1 MYDAGQRYPSPS
13 LTTPLSLSR
22 HLVPKPPSPFSK
34 DFAAARKYCADNE
47 VPHRVHT
54 RLKKFAEVV
63 QDHERG
69 RIVEITDANP
79 VGPRAGLQDCKVR
92 FETTDK
98 LEPIVNHERIF
109 KEEDIADLIV
119 GSSGKKFNFLTCS
132 TAAVDYNYHLRTQK
146 DLDAGRKG
154 DAFPYCPCTGSKG
167 RDIGTFG
174 TGVALYFDSIK
185 LFGFLALLCACAYI
199 PVIMNNYSRQ
209 LFTCCQTCC
218 DVVSETYYKSPIRNW
233 DRDNGTWVPFAQGVE
248 DPKTKIVDKFF
259 FDKCEEDHKVG
270 CRASRASQRYQRYQ
284 RA

>member
-1 MYDAGQRYPSPS
+1 MYDAGQRFPSPS
-13 LTTPLSLSR
+13 LTTPLSPT
-22 HLVPKPPSPFSK
+22 HVPKPPSPFPQ
-34 DFAAARKYCADNE
+34 DFAAARKYCVDNE

-63 QDHERG
+63 QDAEKG

-79 VGPRAGLQDCKVR
+79 VGPRAGLQNCKVR

-98 LEPIVNHERIF
+98 GEPIVNHERVF
-109 KEEDIADLIV
+109 KEEEIADLIV

-132 TAAVDYNYHLRTQK
+132 TTAVDYNYHLRTQK
-146 DLDAGRKG
+146 DLNAGRKG
-154 DAFPYCPCTGSKG
+154 DAFPYCPCGGSKG

-218 DVVSETYYKSPIRNW
+218 DVVSKEYYYSSIRNW
-233 DRDNGTWVPFAQGVE
+233 DNDNGTYVEFAQGIYKKE
-248 DPKTKIVDKFF
+248 TNIVGTQFR
-259 FDKCEEDHKVG
+259 DKCREDHEVR
-270 CRASRASQRYQRYQ
+270 CRG
-284 RA
+284 